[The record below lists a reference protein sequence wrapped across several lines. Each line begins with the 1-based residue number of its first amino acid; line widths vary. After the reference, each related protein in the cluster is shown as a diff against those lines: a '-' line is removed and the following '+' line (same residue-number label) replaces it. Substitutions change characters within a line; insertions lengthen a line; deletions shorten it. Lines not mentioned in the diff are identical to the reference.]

1 MTSRTSELERLQRLR
16 DGGVLT
22 EAEFQAEKKRVLA
35 GSASLP
41 SGTQLPPVDSSDA
54 PDPELDE
61 EAEARRKRNILFVL
75 VVLLGI
81 AVAIGL
87 GIWLGRGV
95 SGGKTAPEANVAMP
109 QEPTPVD
116 NMIVAA
122 PPRDISTL
130 PMPEQ
135 LNRAFAAAFGTAGS
149 ATLQTGERRISYK
162 PGQLIWLA
170 DRAVLI
176 SPGTASDDCHACA
189 GALAVHYLRAS
200 GDTFQVIGSWPD
212 AVSGAG
218 YGAPPKYRI
227 TSQFTASPAIYEEGG
242 YTGQGCT
249 SSSVTLTELAPGGPI
264 QSGPIRLH
272 YSMEGDVLD
281 ADSPGGTIDGTI
293 TNVRKD
299 VGFDVNYS
307 GEQPF
312 TENWVK
318 RGARFVLESGE
329 TRMPQC

>member
-1 MTSRTSELERLQRLR
+1 MTPRTDELERLQRLR
-16 DGGVLT
+16 ESGVLS
-22 EAEFQAEKKRVLA
+22 EEEFQAEKRRALA
-35 GSASLP
+35 GHAPLS
-41 SGTQLPPVDSSDA
+41 SGAQLPHVDV
-54 PDPELDE
+54 DE
-61 EAEARRKRNILFVL
+61 TAEFEQDSEAEARRKRNILLAFL
-75 VVLLGI
+75 ALIGI

-95 SGGKTAPEANVAMP
+95 SGGEAAPEANVAMP
-109 QEPTPVD
+109 QEPAPID
-116 NMIVAA
+116 NMIVAV
-122 PPRDISTL
+122 PPRDLRTL

-135 LNRAFAAAFGTAGS
+135 LDRAFAAAFGTAGS

-189 GALAVHYLRAS
+189 GTLAVHYLRAD
-200 GDTFQVIGSWPD
+200 GDAFQVIGSWPD

-249 SSSVTLTELAPGGPI
+249 SSSVTLTELAPGGPV

-281 ADSPGGTIDGTI
+281 ADSPGGEIQGRI
-293 TNVRKD
+293 ANVRKD
-299 VGFDVNYS
+299 AGFDVIYS

-312 TENWVK
+312 TETWVK